1 MFNDKVRDLTEFLA
15 EHPVPN
21 LSTLSSN
28 SLSTYKV
35 TYHDACHLAHAQGIS
50 KQPRDLVKEIAG
62 DYFVELPESDVC
74 CGSAGTY
81 NLTEPAMAERLQERK
96 IQNILKTEARIVVTS
111 NPGCMLQIQAGLRK
125 AGRDDIEVRHIA
137 DYLASNKSERQS
149 S

>member
-1 MFNDKVRDLTEFLA
+1 
-15 EHPVPN
+15 
-21 LSTLSSN
+21 
-28 SLSTYKV
+28 
-35 TYHDACHLAHAQGIS
+35 
-50 KQPRDLVKEIAG
+50 
-62 DYFVELPESDVC
+62 VELPESDVC